1 MPLQLIVSAVYQT
14 VRHSWLVAAVAVKY
28 LLLAYVLK
36 LLFRGGGL
44 DLESFRSSIKEHAD
58 ETVAGIVV
66 AGFVL
71 AVINY
76 QPSPV
81 LRPVSEFVALAY
93 FAYLFW
99 IY

>member
-28 LLLAYVLK
+28 ILIAY
-36 LLFRGGGL
+36 FL
-44 DLESFRSSIKEHAD
+44 DLLRSGELEIGSFQKSVKNYSG

-71 AVINY
+71 AVLNY
-76 QPSPV
+76 QPSPL
-81 LRPVSEFVALAY
+81 LRPFSEFVALAY